1 MKRFFGWLF
10 MWVGGTALGVFLSFF
25 RGTVLAK
32 IWLWFIVPLGYPAYS
47 WRVFFAISLLVT
59 ILVPSSMKSAHEEDS
74 NLTTLGHAVVLL
86 LFSFLVAYVIH
97 RWV

>member
-1 MKRFFGWLF
+1 MTKFFGWLL
-10 MWVGGTALGVFLSFF
+10 MWVGGTGLAVFLSFF

-47 WRVFFAISLLVT
+47 WRVFFAVALLVT
-59 ILVPSSMKSAHEEDS
+59 ILVPSTMKNTAEEDE
-74 NLTTLGHAVVLL
+74 NWMVFGNAVGLL
-86 LFSFLVAYVIH
+86 VFSFLVAYVIH